1 MLTVHSVGRLLHL
14 ELFRHNARFVGALSS
29 FSVGFCPYSVGSLAG
44 EPWQAAGMERV
55 GFDLTL
61 H

>member
-1 MLTVHSVGRLLHL
+1 MLVVHSVGRLLRL
-14 ELFRHNARFVGALSS
+14 EPFRHNARFVGALSS
-29 FSVGFCPYSVGSLAG
+29 FSVGFCPCSVGSLAG
-44 EPWQAAGMERV
+44 KPWQVDGMERS